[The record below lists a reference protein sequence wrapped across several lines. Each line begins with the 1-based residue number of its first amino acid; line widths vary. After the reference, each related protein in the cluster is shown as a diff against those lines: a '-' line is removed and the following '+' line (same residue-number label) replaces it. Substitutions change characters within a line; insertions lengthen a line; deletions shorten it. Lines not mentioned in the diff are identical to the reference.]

1 MAFGGRTAISQSGV
15 ITRRRLLRFGRS
27 ASEPITLISAP
38 AGYGKTTLLRQWVA
52 DVGPVVRL
60 DPAEAPD
67 SWQLWQQVSH
77 ALSLPAVTLI
87 LDDVH
92 LLERDRSTD
101 PLRDALRQANRTH
114 RLVIA
119 TRSDPILALH
129 EARLAGKVVE
139 LRAED
144 LAFDENETRLFL
156 TANHI
161 AVSDEQARALWVH
174 TEGWPA
180 GLRLS
185 TTPLLQAAQSEDAFS
200 TLLHGETAVGSYLMG
215 QALSYTANDLR
226 EFLLKTSVS
235 EFLDAEL
242 AEQLTG
248 RTDSALLL
256 EQAYSQ
262 PGFVHRH
269 PEQRWP
275 YRYHPMFRALLLAE
289 LMRSAPDDVRR
300 LSGLAAEWFSQQGE
314 HVRAVP
320 VAVQGQSWNV
330 LAESVLAGSCLA
342 LATGDWGWVSSAIAR
357 LPAAHRDANLSVGLA
372 SALIKL
378 RTGGHR
384 EAIASALAILKNPS
398 RASTRLERE
407 VLEFLQAW
415 QFAERGQ
422 VREAVRILELDPG
435 DDSASASTPAAMGL
449 QYAWRQ
455 LHAACVFVEGPLGAL
470 ETRLDESGAS
480 RSQSYPNM
488 HIGELEIR
496 AWAAIVAGDLRST
509 RDHLHRASSLIDAE
523 SATWTPDQGG
533 TLWSA
538 RQWLEMETG
547 VELESRP
554 DHLMTSHMRSAFP
567 SPISRALE
575 IITDARRRLIRD
587 NDWLGCALLLDDVI
601 ATNPQVEKWWTTG
614 YLWAIARTDAY
625 LAAGEF
631 SKALDLALQ
640 SSSGNGFDD
649 GTRNRSYLWTWVLQR
664 TALDSGIGQL
674 SSELDRMMSDL
685 PVESALLRGRSE
697 ALRVR
702 VLLGAASLALRAG
715 MPDHASHYLRLA
727 LHSTEVHEWRRP
739 YSEIAA
745 AIMPVLEAERR
756 RITPYGERVV
766 ELLAYLRRQPI
777 SGARLTDPLSERE
790 LEILQY
796 LPTPLDQ
803 RELCSA
809 LFISRNTLKT
819 HLRSTYRKLGVQTRR
834 QAVLE
839 AERLGIL

>member
-1 MAFGGRTAISQSGV
+1 
-15 ITRRRLLRFGRS
+15 
-27 ASEPITLISAP
+27 
-38 AGYGKTTLLRQWVA
+38 
-52 DVGPVVRL
+52 L
-60 DPAEAPD
+60 DPAEVTD
-67 SWQLWQQVSH
+67 YWQLWQQVSH
-77 ALSLPAVTLI
+77 ALSLPAATLI
-87 LDDVH
+87 LDDLH
-92 LLERDRSTD
+92 LLERDRSTG
-101 PLRDALRQANRTH
+101 PLRDALRQAGRTH
-114 RLVIA
+114 RFVIA
-119 TRSDPILALH
+119 TRSDPIVALH
-129 EARLAGKVVE
+129 EARLAGNVVE

-144 LAFDENETRLFL
+144 LAFDEDETRLFL

-161 AVSDEQARALWVH
+161 AVSEEQARALWMH

-185 TTPLLQAAQSEDAFS
+185 TTPLSQATHSEEAFS
-200 TLLHGETAVGSYLMG
+200 TLLHGDTAVGSYLMG

-248 RTDSALLL
+248 RPDSALLL
-256 EQAYSQ
+256 EQAYNQ
-262 PGFVHRH
+262 PGFLHRH

-275 YRYHPMFRALLLAE
+275 YRYHPMFRALLLGE
-289 LMRSAPDDVRR
+289 LMRFAPDDVRR
-300 LSGLAAEWFSQQGE
+300 LSALAADWFSQQGE

-320 VAVQGQSWNV
+320 VAVQGQSWDV

-342 LATGDWGWVSSAIAR
+342 LATGDWGWVGSAIAR
-357 LPAAHRDANLSVGLA
+357 LPAAHRDANLSVRLA
-372 SALIKL
+372 AALIKL
-378 RTGGHR
+378 RTGGR
-384 EAIASALAILKNPS
+384 TEAIASASAILRDAS
-398 RASTRLERE
+398 DASTRLERE
-407 VLEFLQAW
+407 LLEFLRAW

-422 VREAVRILELDPG
+422 IGQAVKVLELDPG
-435 DDSASASTPAAMGL
+435 YDSTRAPTAAAMGL

-455 LHAACVFVEGPLGAL
+455 LHTACLFAEGPRGAL
-470 ETRLDESGAS
+470 EAMLAESRAS
-480 RSQSYPNM
+480 SSQLYPNL
-488 HIGELEIR
+488 HLGDLEIR
-496 AWAAIVAGDLRST
+496 AWTAIVAGDLHAAQ
-509 RDHLHRASSLIDAE
+509 DHFDHASSLIDGE
-523 SATWTPDQGG
+523 SDTWTPDQGG
-533 TLWSA
+533 TLLSV

-547 VELESRP
+547 CQIESRP
-554 DHLMTSHMRSAFP
+554 DHLLTSHMRSAFP

-575 IITDARRRLIRD
+575 IITDARLRLIRD
-587 NDWLGCALLLDDVI
+587 NDWLGCGLLLDDLI
-601 ATNPQVEKWWTTG
+601 TTTPQVKEWSSTG
-614 YLWAIARTDAY
+614 YLWEVARTESF

-631 SKALDLALQ
+631 SKALDLTL
-640 SSSGNGFDD
+640 SSSLMNGYDD
-649 GTRNRSYLWTWVLQR
+649 GTDNQSYLWAWVLQR
-664 TALDSGIGQL
+664 AALNSETGQL
-674 SSELDRMMSDL
+674 SPELDQMMSNL

-702 VLLGAASLALRAG
+702 VLLGAASLALRANL
-715 MPDHASHYLRLA
+715 PDQASHHLRLA
-727 LHSTEVHEWRRP
+727 LQSTEVHSWRRP
-739 YSEIAA
+739 YAEIAA
-745 AIMPVLEAERR
+745 AILPVLEAERR
-756 RITPYGERVV
+756 RITPYGEQVV
-766 ELLAYLRRQPI
+766 ELLAYLRQQPV